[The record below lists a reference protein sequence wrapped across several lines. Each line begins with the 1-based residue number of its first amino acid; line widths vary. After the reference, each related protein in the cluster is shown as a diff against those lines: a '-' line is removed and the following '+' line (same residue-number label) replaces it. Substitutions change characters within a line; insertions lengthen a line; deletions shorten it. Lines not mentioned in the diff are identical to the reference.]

1 MVALTDSTKQ
11 RVVALFPASE
21 VVAAERLLVE
31 ECADNL
37 RRVAHPT
44 PEGLERLRFAALRF
58 SGGRLDRLTEA
69 VALAKKDWRDL
80 LMASDFA
87 HDTRAHQ
94 KWRPLRFE
102 PEIAERWRQGD
113 LPAGAV
119 FGPNAAVQ
127 IRFGLRRGKRG
138 VVVGLAGIEPEA
150 RYRVELEGGEIME
163 AYQRALTA
171 DR

>member
-11 RVVALFPASE
+11 RVAALFAASE
-21 VVAAERLLVE
+21 VAAAERLLAE

-37 RRVAHPT
+37 ARVAHPT
-44 PEGLERLRFAALRF
+44 PEGLERLRYAALRF
-58 SGGRLDRLTEA
+58 SGGRLDRLAAA
-69 VALAKKDWRDL
+69 VAQAKKDWRDL

-87 HDTRAHQ
+87 HDLRAHQ

-102 PEIAERWRQGD
+102 PEIAERWLQGAP
-113 LPAGAV
+113 PAGAV
-119 FGPNAAVQ
+119 FAPKAAVQ
-127 IRFGLRRGKRG
+127 IRFGLQRGKRG

-171 DR
+171 DG